1 MGYITKTLL
10 KFYSGVVMPSSNST
24 VKALD
29 LSNPYDSEK
38 LNTIVDGLLKEA
50 TSQGASAAEAGLSV
64 ESGLSVTVRMGDVET
79 IEHNRDKALGI
90 TVYFGH
96 RKGSASTSDFS
107 LKAVKETVKAACDI
121 ARYTEDD
128 PYAGL
133 PDEKL
138 MAKDI
143 QDLDLYHS
151 WDIGAEEAIELAKEC
166 EDAARAE
173 DKRIINSEGGS
184 VSSHSGIRVY
194 GNTLGFLDGYNT
206 SRHSMSATMIAEQEG
221 AMQRDYWYSTSRD
234 ANNLESASEIG
245 KIAAQRT
252 VSRLGAKSMPTCKVP
267 VIFKAEVAKGL
278 ISHLLSGIRG
288 GAQYR
293 KASFLLDH
301 LEKQIFPINIRIDER
316 PHIKGALGSAPYDN
330 EGVITSPHDLITD
343 GILKSYVLDSYAA
356 RRLDMQSTGNA
367 GGVHNL
373 YINHDDIA
381 LDAMIKD
388 MGKGLLITEVMGQGV
403 NTVTGDYSRGASG
416 FWIENGEIQ
425 YPVEEFTIASR
436 LQDMFMGLQQVGND
450 LDLRGGV
457 ITGSWLI
464 DNMTVAGG

>member
-1 MGYITKTLL
+1 MSSQKNID
-10 KFYSGVVMPSSNST
+10 SSNNVSL
-24 VKALD
+24 KD
-29 LSNPYDSEK
+29 DPYDSAK
-38 LNTIVDGLLKEA
+38 LKSIVNDLLQEA
-50 TSQGASAAEAGLSV
+50 KSQGASAAEAGLSV

-79 IEHNRDKALGI
+79 IEHNRDKGLGI
-90 TVYFGH
+90 TVYFGQ

-107 LKAVKETVKAACDI
+107 LDAIKETVKAACDI

-133 PDEKL
+133 PDENL
-138 MAKDI
+138 IAKDI
-143 QDLDLYHS
+143 PELDLYHP
-151 WDIGAEEAIELAKEC
+151 WEVTAEEAIELAKEC
-166 EDAARAE
+166 EDVARAE

-194 GNTLGFLDGYNT
+194 GNTLGFLNGYNT
-206 SRHSMSATMIAEQEG
+206 SRHSMSCTMIAEQDD
-221 AMQRDYWYSTSRD
+221 AMQRDYWYSVNRD
-234 ANNLESASEIG
+234 ASKLDSASEIG
-245 KIAAQRT
+245 KLAAQRT
-252 VSRLGAKSMPTCKVP
+252 VSRLGAKHMPTCQVP
-267 VIFKAEVAKGL
+267 VIFKADVARGL
-278 ISHLLSGIRG
+278 LSHLLSAIRG

-301 LEKQIFPINIRIDER
+301 IGKQIFPERIRLDER

-330 EGVITSPHDLITD
+330 EGVITQAHDLITD
-343 GILKSYVLDSYAA
+343 GVLQSYVLDSYAA

-367 GGVHNL
+367 GGIHNL
-373 YINHDDIA
+373 YINHDDVS
-381 LDAMIKD
+381 LNAMLKEMD
-388 MGKGLLITEVMGQGV
+388 KGLLITEVMGQGV

-416 FWIENGEIQ
+416 FWVENGEIQ
-425 YPVEEFTIASR
+425 YPVEEFTLASR
-436 LQDMFMGLQQVGND
+436 LQDMFMGLQRVGND

>member
-1 MGYITKTLL
+1 M
-10 KFYSGVVMPSSNST
+10 SSSN
-24 VKALD
+24 
-29 LSNPYDSEK
+29 LSSKKSDSLNPFDSENLK
-38 LNTIVDGLLKEA
+38 SVVNDLLQEA
-50 TSQGASAAEAGLSV
+50 KSQGASAAEAGLSV

-90 TVYFGH
+90 TVYFGN

-107 LKAVKETVKAACDI
+107 LKAIKETVKAASDI

-133 PDEKL
+133 PDKNL

-143 QDLDLYHS
+143 EDLDLYHPWEIS
-151 WDIGAEEAIELAKEC
+151 AEEAIEIAKES
-166 EDAARAE
+166 EDVARAE

-184 VSSHSGIRVY
+184 VSSHAGIRIY
-194 GNTLGFLDGYNT
+194 GNSHGFINGYNT
-206 SRHSMSATMIAEQEG
+206 SRHSVSCTVIAEQDD
-221 AMQRDYWYSTSRD
+221 AMQRDYWYSVNRD
-234 ANNLESASEIG
+234 ASKLESAADIG
-245 KIAAQRT
+245 KLAALRT
-252 VSRLGAKSMPTCKVP
+252 VGRLGAKHMKTGQVP
-267 VIFKAEVAKGL
+267 VIFKAEVARGL
-278 ISHLLSGIRG
+278 LSHFLSGIRG

-301 LEKQIFPINIRIDER
+301 LGKQIFPKNIRLDER
-316 PHIKGALGSAPYDN
+316 PHLKGALGSAPYDN
-330 EGVITSPHDLITD
+330 EGVITQPRDLIVD
-343 GILKSYVLDSYAA
+343 GILQSYVLDSYAA
-356 RRLDMQSTGNA
+356 RRLDMQTTGNA

-373 YINHDDIA
+373 FINHDDVS
-381 LDAMIKD
+381 LDAMIKE

-450 LDLRGGV
+450 LDPRGGI

>member
-1 MGYITKTLL
+1 M
-10 KFYSGVVMPSSNST
+10 SSSN
-24 VKALD
+24 
-29 LSNPYDSEK
+29 LSSKKSNSANHFDSENLK
-38 LNTIVDGLLKEA
+38 SVVNDLLQEA
-50 TSQGASAAEAGLSV
+50 KSQGASAAEAGLSV

-79 IEHNRDKALGI
+79 IEHNRDKGLGI
-90 TVYFGH
+90 TVYFGQ

-133 PDEKL
+133 PDKNL

-143 QDLDLYHS
+143 VDLDLYHP
-151 WDIGAEEAIELAKEC
+151 WEITAEEAIEIAKES
-166 EDAARAE
+166 EDIARAE
-173 DKRIINSEGGS
+173 DKRITNSEGGS
-184 VSSHSGIRVY
+184 VSSHTAIRVY
-194 GNTLGFLDGYNT
+194 GNTHGFLNAYNT
-206 SRHSMSATMIAEQEG
+206 SRHSISCTVIAGQND
-221 AMQRDYWYSTSRD
+221 AMQRDYWYSVNRD
-234 ANNLESASEIG
+234 ANKLESAVAIG
-245 KIAAQRT
+245 KLAAQRT
-252 VSRLGAKSMPTCKVP
+252 VARLDARHMPTCQVP

-278 ISHLLSGIRG
+278 LSHFLSGVRG

-301 LEKQIFPINIRIDER
+301 LGKQIFPKNIRLDER
-316 PHIKGALGSAPYDN
+316 PHLKGALGSAPYDN
-330 EGVITSPHDLITD
+330 EGVITQPHDLITD
-343 GILKSYVLDSYAA
+343 GVLQSYVLDSYAA

-373 YINHDDIA
+373 YINHDNVS
-381 LDAMIKD
+381 LDVMIKEMD
-388 MGKGLLITEVMGQGV
+388 KGLLITEVMGQGV

-436 LQDMFMGLQQVGND
+436 LQDMFMGLQRVGND
-450 LDLRGGV
+450 LDPRGGI

>member
-1 MGYITKTLL
+1 MSRLSSSPNSDQNSSL
-10 KFYSGVVMPSSNST
+10 KMTDSS
-24 VKALD
+24 D
-29 LSNPYDSEK
+29 PYNSEK
-38 LNTIVDGLLKEA
+38 LKTIVTDLLQEA
-50 TSQGASAAEAGLSV
+50 TAQGASAAEAGLSV

-79 IEHNRDKALGI
+79 IEHNRDKGLGI
-90 TVYFGH
+90 TVYFGN

-133 PDEKL
+133 PDEKM

-143 QDLDLYHS
+143 LNLDLYHP
-151 WDIGAEEAIELAKEC
+151 WDVSAEQAIALAKEC
-166 EDAARAE
+166 EDVARAE

-194 GNTLGFLDGYNT
+194 GNTQGFLDGYNT
-206 SRHSMSATMIAEQEG
+206 SRHSMSCTMIAEQDN
-221 AMQRDYWYSTSRD
+221 AMQRDYWYSINRD
-234 ANNLESASEIG
+234 ASKLEAPAEIG
-245 KIAAQRT
+245 KHAAQRT
-252 VSRLGAKSMPTCKVP
+252 VSRLGAKHMPTCQTP

-278 ISHLLSGIRG
+278 LSHLLAGIRG

-293 KASFLLDH
+293 KATFLLDH
-301 LEKQIFPINIRIDER
+301 LGKQIFPEHIRLDER

-330 EGVITSPHDLITD
+330 EGVITTAHDLITD
-343 GILKSYVLDSYAA
+343 GVLQSYVLDSYAA

-373 YINHDDIA
+373 YINHDDVS
-381 LDAMIKD
+381 LEAMLKEMD
-388 MGKGLLITEVMGQGV
+388 KGLLITEVMGQGV

-416 FWIENGEIQ
+416 FWVENGEIQ
-425 YPVEEFTIASR
+425 YPVEEFTLASR
-436 LQDMFMGLQQVGND
+436 LQDMFMGLQRIGND
-450 LDLRGGV
+450 LDMRGGV

-464 DNMTVAGG
+464 DNMTVAGS

>member
-1 MGYITKTLL
+1 M
-10 KFYSGVVMPSSNST
+10 SSSNSSQNST
-24 VKALD
+24 LKNTGS
-29 LSNPYDSEK
+29 SNPYDSDK
-38 LNTIVDGLLKEA
+38 LKTVVNDLLQEA
-50 TSQGASAAEAGLSV
+50 TAQGASAAEAGLNV

-90 TVYFGH
+90 TVYFGN

-143 QDLDLYHS
+143 EDLELYHP
-151 WDIGAEEAIELAKEC
+151 WEVTAEAAVDLAKKC

-173 DKRIINSEGGS
+173 DKRITNSEGGS
-184 VSSHSGIRVY
+184 VSSHTGIRLY
-194 GNTLGFLDGYNT
+194 GNTHGFLNGYST
-206 SRHSMSATMIAEQEG
+206 SRHSMSCTVIAGQDD
-221 AMQRDYWYSTSRD
+221 AMQRDYWYSVNRD
-234 ANNLESASEIG
+234 ASKLESVTDIG
-245 KIAAQRT
+245 IKAAQRT
-252 VSRLGAKSMPTCKVP
+252 VNRLNARSMPTCQVP

-278 ISHLLSGIRG
+278 ISHLISAVRG

-293 KASFLLDH
+293 KATFLLDH
-301 LEKQIFPINIRIDER
+301 LGKEIFPDRIRLDER

-330 EGVITSPHDLITD
+330 EGVITAAHDLVTD
-343 GILKSYVLDSYAA
+343 GVLQNYVLDSYSA
-356 RRLDMQSTGNA
+356 RRLNMQSTGNA

-373 YINHDDIA
+373 YINDDDIS
-381 LDAMIKD
+381 LDEMVKE

-416 FWIENGEIQ
+416 FWIEMVRFN
-425 YPVEEFTIASR
+425 TR
-436 LQDMFMGLQQVGND
+436 
-450 LDLRGGV
+450 
-457 ITGSWLI
+457 
-464 DNMTVAGG
+464 

>member
-1 MGYITKTLL
+1 M
-10 KFYSGVVMPSSNST
+10 SSSNSSQNSSL
-24 VKALD
+24 KNKD
-29 LSNPYDSEK
+29 SSNPFDSDK
-38 LNTIVDGLLKEA
+38 LQTVVDDLLKEA
-50 TSQGASAAEAGLSV
+50 TKQGASAAEAGLSV
-64 ESGLSVTVRMGDVET
+64 ESGLSVTVRMGETET

-90 TVYFGH
+90 TVYFGN

-107 LKAVKETVKAACDI
+107 LNAVKETVKAACDI

-128 PYAGL
+128 KYAGL

-143 QDLDLYHS
+143 MDLDLYHPWNVS
-151 WDIGAEEAIELAKEC
+151 AEDAIELAKEC

-173 DKRIINSEGGS
+173 DKRISNSEGGS
-184 VSSHSGIRVY
+184 VSSHAGIRVY
-194 GNTLGFLDGYNT
+194 GNSQGFLNSYNT
-206 SRHSMSATMIAEQEG
+206 SRHSLSATMIAEQEG
-221 AMQRDYWYSTSRD
+221 AMQRDYWYSTNRD
-234 ANNLESASEIG
+234 ASKLDSASEIG
-245 KIAAQRT
+245 KLAAQRT
-252 VSRLGAKSMPTCKVP
+252 VSRLGAKGMPTCQVP

-278 ISHLLSGIRG
+278 LSHFLSGVRG

-301 LEKQIFPINIRIDER
+301 LGKQIFPERIRLDER
-316 PHIKGALGSAPYDN
+316 PHIMGALGSAPYDN
-330 EGVITSPHDLITD
+330 EGVITQARDIITD
-343 GILKSYVLDSYAA
+343 GVLQGYVLDSYAA
-356 RRLDMQSTGNA
+356 RRLDMQTTGNS

-381 LDAMIKD
+381 LDAMLKD

-416 FWIENGEIQ
+416 FWVENGEIQ

-450 LDLRGGV
+450 LDTRGSV
-457 ITGSWLI
+457 VTGSWLI
-464 DNMTVAGG
+464 DNMTVAGS